1 MMALMS
7 IWHQDIRAVSTGGLP
22 GGADVLFALELP
34 CVTCAA
40 CGMGPGQLE
49 WSALGV

>member
-1 MMALMS
+1 MMALMR
-7 IWHQDIRAVSTGGLP
+7 IWHQGIWVGSAGGLP

-40 CGMGPGQLE
+40 CGMGPG
-49 WSALGV
+49 